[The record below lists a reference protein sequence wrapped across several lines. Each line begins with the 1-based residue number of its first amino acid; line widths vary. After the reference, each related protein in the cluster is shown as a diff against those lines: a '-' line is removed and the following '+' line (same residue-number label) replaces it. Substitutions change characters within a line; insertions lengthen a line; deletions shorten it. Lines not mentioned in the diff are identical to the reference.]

1 MSTSKILLAEALG
14 TFLLASAIE
23 FNTVY
28 FEGTQTS
35 NTFSI
40 LAGFFIAITVTR
52 EISGGHINPAVTFSF
67 YLAEEKPDNKSH
79 LFTMLFPYMI
89 SQCLGA
95 ICAPL
100 LGMLLYNGNIF
111 KLAPSPSASLV
122 DAFLLE
128 MIGSAFFFSVIL
140 VQSNKDAYGSTD
152 KTLSTLMITGG
163 LACGSAFAGNISGA
177 GLNPAIGFG
186 FNVARLLITGQVDEC
201 KYLWIYIVSPLCGS
215 FIASWFYSC
224 CFKKFYED
232 DEQSL
237 KKDQDYSLMDSKK
250 KVEMNNL

>member
-1 MSTSKILLAEALG
+1 MKILKSICVSICSG
-14 TFLLASAIE
+14 T
-23 FNTVY
+23 
-28 FEGTQTS
+28 
-35 NTFSI
+35 
-40 LAGFFIAITVTR
+40 
-52 EISGGHINPAVTFSF
+52 
-67 YLAEEKPDNKSH
+67 
-79 LFTMLFPYMI
+79 
-89 SQCLGA
+89 
-95 ICAPL
+95 
-100 LGMLLYNGNIF
+100 
-111 KLAPSPSASLV
+111 
-122 DAFLLE
+122 
-128 MIGSAFFFSVIL
+128 FFFSVIL